1 MEGGIGWGGGV
12 YRVGWRREQG
22 GLEEGIGWG
31 GGGNRVGW
39 RRPIMVIEMN
49 YHVSAADTCVSW

>member
-1 MEGGIGWGGGV
+1 MGGVEECIEWGGA
-12 YRVGWRREQG
+12 
-22 GLEEGIGWG
+22 